1 MTASVLRR
9 WAALGLTMPVMVMAA
24 PGSAAPLSF
33 GYFFQVLISLVL
45 VLALL
50 FGTLLLMKRFSHGM
64 PGRLSPLKMVGGLAL
79 GTRERVVVVELGDRW
94 LVLGVTAQS
103 VQLLTE
109 QPRPEGVPSQA
120 ESAPPFQQWLQRA
133 LNRNKEHHAPPSA

>member
-1 MTASVLRR
+1 MTGSLLRHWVLI
-9 WAALGLTMPVMVMAA
+9 LSGVPVLAVAA
-24 PGSAAPLSF
+24 PGSAEPLSF

-45 VLALL
+45 VLVLL
-50 FGTLLLMKRFSHGM
+50 FGTLMLMKRFSHGM

-79 GTRERVVVVELGDRW
+79 GTRERVVVVELEERW

-103 VQLLTE
+103 IQLLTE
-109 QPRPEGVPSQA
+109 LPRPEGVPPQH

-133 LNRNKEHHAPPSA
+133 LNRNKEHHAPPPA